1 MVLKSTGE
9 KVSAGKAAKKVPAK
23 KAAKNAPAKK
33 VAKNS
38 PLAEKTGQPSVPSYI
53 LRLEQANPEGFSY
66 LAIANMAWG
75 LSWRPD
81 CLGPNHR
88 IIRQPLF
95 TFTGNHGIRWKSFVS
110 RVSDGRHLLDLVI
123 ASEKDRLSNR
133 EESEQDDF
141 NNLIG
146 LASHSCHHHAMLH
159 WISLWGLDDLSWLD
173 EMATYDDTVAGDL
186 EFLAW
191 VELLIMV
198 DEVAGLFRGTNSD
211 IWGHLEGASWLTP
224 RGQGLVLLKY
234 IRGAARQDFDCFNAP
249 DPTSIY
255 SKSNFAEVEGVL
267 VELRKRVGAVFAKV
281 LEVLQSPAMEARFRV
296 FFGGLAKELGVS
308 PQALLDAMT
317 DLVKH
322 SGQARPLLV
331 SKLYQ
336 AFEIPALN
344 EEETPM
350 SLTQQLEAWTR
361 LVRDAPKGG
370 WPLGPKYEAKAKSQR
385 LKLIADV
392 QRKGRAQTLEP
403 EKKRSF

>member
-1 MVLKSTGE
+1 MATKSNGG
-9 KVSAGKAAKKVPAK
+9 KVSGAKVVKKAAKKAAKKVA
-23 KAAKNAPAKK
+23 
-33 VAKNS
+33 NS
-38 PLAEKTGQPSVPSYI
+38 KPMASVVERPVVPSYI
-53 LRLEQANPEGFSY
+53 LRLEHSAPEGFSY
-66 LAIANMAWG
+66 LSIANMAWG
-75 LSWRPD
+75 FCWRPD
-81 CLGPNHR
+81 CFVSNHR

-95 TFTGNHGIRWKSFVS
+95 TLTGSFGDRWRSTVE
-110 RVSDGRHLLDLVI
+110 RITDGRKLLELI
-123 ASEKDRLSNR
+123 ISSEKDRLSTR
-133 EESEQDDF
+133 KELKDDDF
-141 NNLIG
+141 TELIR
-146 LASHSCHHHAMLH
+146 LASSSCQSRAMLH

-186 EFLAW
+186 KFLAW

-211 IWGHLEGASWLTP
+211 IWGDLEGASWLTS

-234 IRGAARQDFDCFNAP
+234 IRGAAQQDFDCFNAP

-255 SKSNFAEVEGVL
+255 AKSNFAEVEGVL
-267 VELRKRVGAVFAKV
+267 VELRKMVGAVFAKV

-317 DLVKH
+317 DLVKC

-350 SLTQQLEAWTR
+350 SLTQQLEAWAR

-392 QRKGRAQTLEP
+392 QRKGMAKTVEP
-403 EKKRSF
+403 EKKRIF